1 MARLATTTNTAE
13 QPMIDPVCHMK
24 VDPMKTNLIT
34 SYQGKDYYF
43 CAQACRRAFEKN
55 PEKYLESKPVKH
67 IWPAGRWGRYL
78 RRMAKAN
85 KELFGERPSCH

>member
-13 QPMIDPVCHMK
+13 RPMIDPVCHMK
-24 VDPMKTNLIT
+24 VDPMKTSLIT

-55 PEKYLESKPVKH
+55 PEKYLSHKPLKH

-78 RRMAKAN
+78 RRMAKSN